1 MTEQNLPSWDLSD
14 LYDSPQSKVLQS
26 DIKTLETRLKSFN
39 KKYKDH
45 LDNLLSDEFADSIK
59 EYEDISKISYRISVY
74 SHLYVVTRYNDA
86 DALSFEQNI
95 SEKLT
100 ELSKYTIFYTLE
112 INQIKTDKMEE
123 MLKNPKL
130 KEYEA
135 WLDKVRRFKDYQ
147 LSEELEEVL
156 HDKSLTSTDAWVRLY
171 DEHSAKLVYNVDG
184 KEYNDAE
191 ISKLVLSPDE
201 KTREKASKEINRVS
215 KENIH
220 IFSHITNTLAK
231 DKQLSDEKRG
241 YAKPIT
247 HQNLRN
253 QVEDEVV
260 DALVLSVKNNF
271 KNISHR
277 YYALKAKWFGK
288 DKINYWDR
296 NAPLPFAYDKN
307 YEYGTA
313 VDIVLRAYHKFSPR
327 LAELGGKFFDNAWI
341 DVPPRKGKRSGA
353 FACPTLPELHPYL
366 MLNYTG
372 KERDVS
378 TLAHELGHG
387 VHMLLSAKQGLL
399 KSSTPLTFA
408 ETASVFGEMITFQSL
423 LEEETDKKAK
433 IAMLAGKVEDMIN
446 TAIRQIA
453 FHMFE
458 DKVHNERRK
467 GELSAETLSDYW
479 AEVCKE
485 SLGDAIIIDENSRY
499 IWSQIPHFIHL
510 PYYVYAYSFGD
521 CLVNSLYRVY
531 KDKTVDDFED
541 KYLDMLS
548 LGGSKGHKDMLAPF
562 KLDAANPEF
571 WNKGLSLISDYIDEL
586 ETLSKETGLTK

>member
-1 MTEQNLPSWDLSD
+1 MSDKNLPRWDLSD
-14 LYDSPQSKVLQS
+14 LYPSPDSKEFKN
-26 DIKTLETRLKSFN
+26 DTLKLENKLKAFN
-39 KKYKDH
+39 LKYKCNMH
-45 LDNLLSDEFADSIK
+45 KLSANEFAESIR
-59 EYEDISKISYRISVY
+59 EYEDISKISYRLSVF
-74 SHLYVVTRYNDA
+74 SSLYVTTRYNDP
-86 DALSFEQNI
+86 DALAFDQNT
-95 SEKLT
+95 SEKIT
-100 ELSKYTIFYTLE
+100 ELSKYSIFYTLD
-112 INQIKTDKMEE
+112 INKISNKKMKE
-123 MLKNPKL
+123 MLENDKV
-130 KEYEA
+130 KEYEP
-135 WLDKVRRFKDYQ
+135 WINKVRRYKDYQ

-171 DEHSAKLVYNVDG
+171 DEHSAKLVYIVDG

-201 KTREKASKEINRVS
+201 NVRRKASIEINRVM

-231 DKQLSDEKRG
+231 DKQLGDEKRG

-260 DALVLSVKNNF
+260 DALVSSVKDNF

-277 YYALKAKWFGK
+277 YYKLKAKWFGK

-307 YEYGTA
+307 YEYATA
-313 VDIVLRAYHKFSPR
+313 VDIVLKAYHQFSPK
-327 LAELGGKFFDNAWI
+327 LAEIGGKFFENKWI
-341 DVPPRKGKRSGA
+341 DVPPAKGKRSGA
-353 FACPTLPELHPYL
+353 FACSTLPELHPYL

-387 VHMLLSAKQGLL
+387 VHQILAANQGLL

-423 LEEETDKKAK
+423 LAEEKDKKAK
-433 IAMLAGKVEDMIN
+433 IAMIAGKVEDMIN
-446 TAIRQIA
+446 TAVRQIA

-458 DKVHNERRK
+458 EKVHNERRK
-467 GELSAETLSDYW
+467 GELSAEALSGFW
-479 AEVCKE
+479 KEVCE
-485 SLGDAIIIDENSRY
+485 DSLGDAIIINEHTKYN
-499 IWSQIPHFIHL
+499 WAAIPHFIHL

-521 CLVNSLYRVY
+521 CLVNSLYKVY
-531 KDKTVDDFED
+531 KEESVDNFEN
-541 KYLDMLS
+541 KYMEMLS
-548 LGGSKGHKDMLAPF
+548 LGGSKGHKEMLAPF
-562 KLDAANPEF
+562 NLDASNPEF

-586 ETLSKETGLTK
+586 EELSKDTDLI

>member
-1 MTEQNLPSWDLSD
+1 MTDKNLPRWDLSD
-14 LYDSPQSKVLQS
+14 LYPSIDSKEFKDDMLR
-26 DIKTLETRLKSFN
+26 LENKLKAFN
-39 KKYKDH
+39 LKYKCNMH
-45 LDNLLSDEFADSIK
+45 KLSADDFAESIK
-59 EYEDISKISYRISVY
+59 EYENIIKISHKISVF
-74 SHLYVVTRYNDA
+74 SNLYVVTRYNDS
-86 DALSFEQNI
+86 DALSFDQNT

-100 ELSKYTIFYTLE
+100 ALSKYSIFYSLD
-112 INQIKTDKMEE
+112 INNMSDKKIKE
-123 MLKNPKL
+123 MLKNEKV
-130 KEYEA
+130 KEYEP
-135 WLDKVRRFKDYQ
+135 WINKVRRFKDYQ

-156 HDKSLTSTDAWVRLY
+156 QDKSLTSSDAWVRLY
-171 DEHSAKLVYNVDG
+171 DEHSAKLTYMVDG

-231 DKQLSDEKRG
+231 DKQLEDEKRG

-247 HQNLRN
+247 HQNMRN

-260 DALVLSVKNNF
+260 DALISSVRGNF

-277 YYALKAKWFGK
+277 YYKLKAKWFGK

-296 NAPLPFAYDKN
+296 NAPLPFGHDKD
-307 YEYGTA
+307 YEYANA
-313 VDIVLRAYHKFSPR
+313 VDIVLSAYHKFSPK
-327 LAELGGKFFDNAWI
+327 LAELGGKFFENPWI
-341 DVPPRKGKRSGA
+341 DVPPAKGKRSGA
-353 FACPTLPELHPYL
+353 FACPTIPELHPYL

-423 LEEETDKKAK
+423 LEEEKDKKAK
-433 IAMLAGKVEDMIN
+433 IAMLAGKTEDMIN

-453 FHMFE
+453 FHIFE
-458 DKVHNERRK
+458 DMVHNERRK
-467 GELSAETLSDYW
+467 GELSAEVLSDFW
-479 AEVCKE
+479 VKVCKE
-485 SLGDAIIIDENSRY
+485 SLGDAIIIDDNSRY

-521 CLVNSLYRVY
+521 CLVNSLYKVY
-531 KDKTVDDFED
+531 KEGSVDNFEN

-548 LGGSKGHKDMLAPF
+548 LGGSQGHKEMLAPF
-562 KLDAANPEF
+562 NLDASNPEF
-571 WNKGLSLISDYIDEL
+571 WNKGLSVISDYIDEI
-586 ETLSKETGLTK
+586 EKLSKEVGLI